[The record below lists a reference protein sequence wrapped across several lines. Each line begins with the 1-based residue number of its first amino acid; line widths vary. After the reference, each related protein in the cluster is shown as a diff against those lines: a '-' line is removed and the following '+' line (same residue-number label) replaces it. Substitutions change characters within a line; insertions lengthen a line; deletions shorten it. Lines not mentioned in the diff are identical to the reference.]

1 MDRLQKLKEM
11 LALSPEDSFLNHAL
25 GMELVGMGQE
35 PEARG
40 VWETLLARDPGY
52 VGAYYQLAK
61 LLERTGEREAALEW
75 YEKGMKAAQ
84 AAGDRHAMNELRM
97 AYDELLDE

>member
-11 LALSPEDSFLNHAL
+11 LQLSHADSFLNHAL

-35 PEARG
+35 AEARM
-40 VWETLLARDPGY
+40 VWEALLARDPAY

-61 LLERTGEREAALEW
+61 LLERAGERENALEW

-97 AYDELLDE
+97 AYEELMDE